1 MKPTSNRLARLR
13 RLGELADGDIDLA
26 EAALLLASA
35 ERPGVSFE
43 PYRRHLKR
51 LTGDV
56 GAYADTARP
65 SGRRPD
71 ILALRA
77 EALIQVVNRRYGYQG
92 DPDAV
97 EDMES
102 ANLMRVIDLRQGR
115 PVALGILYLHIVR
128 SLGWAAEALDFPVRF
143 LVRLEHGG
151 ARLILDPFDGGR
163 RIDAQEMRHMIKA
176 VSGNQA
182 ELLPGHSAAL
192 GNRAVLLRL
201 QEHVKSR
208 HLHAGRVPDAL
219 DTLEAMLSVAPFES
233 PLWYE
238 SGLLHA
244 RLDQVEEA
252 VAALEAYLSLSSGE
266 QNKASSLLQDLRARL
281 GP

>member
-1 MKPTSNRLARLR
+1 MKPTPKNLARLR
-13 RLGELADGDIDLA
+13 HLGYVVDRNIDLA

-51 LTGDV
+51 LTEDV
-56 GAYADTARP
+56 GAYGENAGPPAPRADVL
-65 SGRRPD
+65 S
-71 ILALRA
+71 LRS

-92 DPDAV
+92 DPDAI

-115 PVALGILYLHIVR
+115 PVALGILYLHIAR
-128 SLGWAAEALDFPVRF
+128 SLGWAAEALDFPIRF
-143 LVRLEHGG
+143 LIRLEHDGV
-151 ARLILDPFDGGR
+151 RVILDPFDGGR
-163 RIDAQEMRHMIKA
+163 RVEVQEMRHMIKA
-176 VSGNQA
+176 ASGNQA
-182 ELLPGHSAAL
+182 ELLPGHSQAL

-201 QEHVKSR
+201 QDHVKSR
-208 HLHAGRVPDAL
+208 HLRAGRVTDAIDSL
-219 DTLEAMLSVAPFES
+219 GAMLLVAPHES

-238 SGLLHA
+238 SALLHA
-244 RLDQVEEA
+244 RLDHVEEA
-252 VAALEAYLSLSSGE
+252 VAALEVYLSLGSDE
-266 QNKASSLLQDLRARL
+266 QSRALVLLQDLRARL

>member
-1 MKPTSNRLARLR
+1 MKPAPNRLARLR
-13 RLGELADGDIDLA
+13 RLGGMADGEIDLA

-51 LTGDV
+51 LAEDV
-56 GAYADTARP
+56 GAYAGSARP

-71 ILALRA
+71 FLALRA
-77 EALIQVVNRRYGYQG
+77 EALTQVVNRRYGYQG
-92 DPDAV
+92 DPDALD
-97 EDMES
+97 DMES
-102 ANLMRVIDLRQGR
+102 ANLMRVIDLRRGR
-115 PVALGILYLHIVR
+115 PVALGILYLHVAR
-128 SLGWAAEALDFPVRF
+128 TLGWAAGALNFPVRF

-151 ARLILDPFDGGR
+151 GRVILDPFDGGR
-163 RIDAQEMRHMIKA
+163 RTEAQEMRHMIKA
-176 VSGNQA
+176 ASGNQA

-201 QEHVKSR
+201 QGHVKAR
-208 HLHAGRVPDAL
+208 HLHAERISDAL

-252 VAALEAYLSLSSGE
+252 VAALEAYLSLGLGDQS
-266 QNKASSLLQDLRARL
+266 QASALLQDLRARL
-281 GP
+281 GT

>member
-1 MKPTSNRLARLR
+1 MKPTPTKFARLR
-13 RLGELADGDIDLA
+13 HLGYVVDRKIDLA

-35 ERPGVSFE
+35 ERPGVAFE

-56 GAYADTARP
+56 GAYAENAKP
-65 SGRRPD
+65 SAHHAD
-71 ILALRA
+71 VLSLRS

-92 DPDAV
+92 DPDAL

-115 PVALGILYLHIVR
+115 PVALGILYLHIAR
-128 SLGWAAEALDFPVRF
+128 SLGWAAEALDFPIHF
-143 LVRLEHGG
+143 LIRLEHDGG
-151 ARLILDPFDGGR
+151 RVILDPFDGGR
-163 RIDAQEMRHMIKA
+163 KIEAQEMRHMIKA

-182 ELLPGHSAAL
+182 ELLPRHSMAL

-201 QEHVKSR
+201 QDHVKSR
-208 HLHAGRVPDAL
+208 HLSAGRVADAL
-219 DTLEAMLSVAPFES
+219 DTLGAMLSVAPLES

-244 RLDQVEEA
+244 RLDHLEEA
-252 VAALEAYLSLSSGE
+252 VVALEAYLSLGSGE
-266 QNKASSLLQDLRARL
+266 QSRASVLLQDLRARL
-281 GP
+281 SP